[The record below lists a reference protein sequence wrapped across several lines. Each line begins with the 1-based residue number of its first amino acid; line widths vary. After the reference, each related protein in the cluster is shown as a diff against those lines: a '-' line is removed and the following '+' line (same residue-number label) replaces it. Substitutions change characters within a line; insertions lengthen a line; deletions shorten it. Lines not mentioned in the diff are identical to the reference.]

1 MANCIWLACHL
12 TSTTPSY
19 GHMAWPSSG
28 KRFRLWDVS
37 ACIRPKIIFYF
48 DSVQTQLWPCNSLRS
63 HHQRYHVVYNWFL
76 LRRDHGHGCIR
87 GRFFFIWLKS
97 LRNAL
102 MWDSEFHFIHLN
114 IDFFIAFKRFC
125 VHLWVSHET
134 VVAWSLDDV
143 MARAIQVLQ
152 GRSFRWH
159 LIGGKT
165 AACLPATVSF
175 SGESSGNLLC
185 KSKNIFCR
193 SIPSFC
199 SSDVSALLLCRSVCV
214 CVGGGSHLFGDMLWY
229 CILQELSPV
238 LTGESNAKQHIHMS
252 FRGRESSLSR

>member
-1 MANCIWLACHL
+1 MSLDIDNPVVWSHGLALKWQEIQTLRCFQPVCWLI
-12 TSTTPSY
+12 
-19 GHMAWPSSG
+19 
-28 KRFRLWDVS
+28 V
-37 ACIRPKIIFYF
+37 RPKIFLFF
-48 DSVQTQLWPCNSLRS
+48 DSVQTQLWPCKSLRS

-76 LRRDHGHGCIR
+76 LHRDHGHGRIR

-97 LRNAL
+97 LHNAL

-114 IDFFIAFKRFC
+114 IDFIAFKRFC

-165 AACLPATVSF
+165 AACLPATL
-175 SGESSGNLLC
+175 SSGNLLC
-185 KSKNIFCR
+185 KSKNTFCK

-199 SSDVSALLLCRSVCV
+199 SSEVCV
-214 CVGGGSHLFGDMLWY
+214 CVCVLGGGRICLVTCCGFVFCKSFLQYWLGKAMLSNIFICPLEVERVRCPGNPLFVLWHL
-229 CILQELSPV
+229 
-238 LTGESNAKQHIHMS
+238 K
-252 FRGRESSLSR
+252 